1 MYKIYFDIDGWNE
14 YTDYVVGIEDINVA
28 IVRENGEFGNKVLR
42 EKVDISSLKFVDVLY
57 TKLCSIISND
67 RCREI
72 GVRIYNRCNRKD
84 TKIYDGIIRV
94 NDLKIKPYT
103 STIEIGSIYDNGY
116 SSRIDAAKNQKT
128 YLNAVKTRNSNNLS
142 ITLKSLLF
150 LDAANAYTQSRV
162 VWDVLDVLK
171 FLVAY
176 ATDNKCGVVSSYL
189 TSNNW
194 YITTV
199 GQLLQLSPFGN
210 VGDEFPEVS
219 IENVLSELYKA
230 LRLTTQ
236 YDSVANV
243 LTVEQEEYFYDSTI
257 AQELPI
263 DISDTIEVDTSKD
276 YETISIGSETYIDI
290 ATLDRIDDY
299 ADSGL
304 NSFKNE
310 EINACGACNNRDS
323 MLDLV
328 NQYIIDTDYIKTCIV
343 SPIGIESEDFSKIVL
358 IHGNATQAIT
368 TNNYYNISINNY
380 NKATTHLKYLPTC
393 FTKYYN
399 ANGDFKAYND
409 LQYIHTNTGM
419 GVGSHLVKPFA
430 AAIYGQVDIM
440 THEVYDEAPS
450 GYDNSLCIFNNNSGG
465 MLSKIFNFETL
476 IRRTVGKKKN
486 VKELTAR
493 VDIFWVDNTFLNIKG
508 QYTNYIIIPKKNDA
522 WHKLSLETPCID
534 MIAGDNVS
542 VQVVFYYS
550 GVDGLEVV
558 FEKEKTIFQSK
569 DCGGAAT
576 GIVNIGDSTLYNSYI
591 ISNKGSITNDIY
603 SDMRNNPKAM
613 IAINGIGYHILE
625 LKYNYHNG
633 NYTFRGITKDV
644 NCCYNF
650 RL

>member
-243 LTVEQEEYFYDSTI
+243 LIVEQEEYFYDSTI
-257 AQELPI
+257 EQELPI

-299 ADSGL
+299 ADR
-304 NSFKNE
+304 K
-310 EINACGACNNRDS
+310 
-323 MLDLV
+323 
-328 NQYIIDTDYIKTCIV
+328 
-343 SPIGIESEDFSKIVL
+343 
-358 IHGNATQAIT
+358 
-368 TNNYYNISINNY
+368 
-380 NKATTHLKYLPTC
+380 
-393 FTKYYN
+393 
-399 ANGDFKAYND
+399 
-409 LQYIHTNTGM
+409 
-419 GVGSHLVKPFA
+419 
-430 AAIYGQVDIM
+430 
-440 THEVYDEAPS
+440 
-450 GYDNSLCIFNNNSGG
+450 
-465 MLSKIFNFETL
+465 
-476 IRRTVGKKKN
+476 
-486 VKELTAR
+486 
-493 VDIFWVDNTFLNIKG
+493 
-508 QYTNYIIIPKKNDA
+508 
-522 WHKLSLETPCID
+522 
-534 MIAGDNVS
+534 S
-542 VQVVFYYS
+542 VV
-550 GVDGLEVV
+550 
-558 FEKEKTIFQSK
+558 
-569 DCGGAAT
+569 
-576 GIVNIGDSTLYNSYI
+576 
-591 ISNKGSITNDIY
+591 
-603 SDMRNNPKAM
+603 
-613 IAINGIGYHILE
+613 
-625 LKYNYHNG
+625 
-633 NYTFRGITKDV
+633 
-644 NCCYNF
+644 
-650 RL
+650 

>member
-1 MYKIYFDIDGWNE
+1 MYKIYLDIDGWNE
-14 YTDYVVGIEDINVA
+14 YTDYAVGIEDINVA

-42 EKVDISSLKFVDVLY
+42 EKVDVSSLKFVDILY

-72 GVRIYNRCNRKD
+72 GIRIFNHCNRND

-103 STIEIGSIYDNGY
+103 STIEISSIYDNGY
-116 SSRIDAAKNQKT
+116 SSRIDAAKNQKI
-128 YLNAVKTRNSNNLS
+128 YLNATKTRNGDNLS
-142 ITLKSLLF
+142 ITPSSLLF
-150 LDAANAYTQSRV
+150 LDASNAYTQSRV
-162 VWDVLDVLK
+162 VWDVLYVLK

-176 ATDNKCGVVSSYL
+176 ATDNKCGVVSQYL
-189 TSNNW
+189 TSNNL

-210 VGDEFPEVS
+210 VGNEFPEVS

-243 LTVEQEEYFYDSTI
+243 LIVEQEEYFYDNTI
-257 AQELPI
+257 AHELPI
-263 DISDTIEVDTSKD
+263 DIADTIEIDTSKD
-276 YETISIGSETYIDI
+276 YEAIGIGSDTYIDI
-290 ATLDRIDDY
+290 ATIDRIDDY

-323 MLDLV
+323 KLDLV
-328 NQYIIDTDYIKTCIV
+328 NQYIIDTDYVKTCII

-358 IHGNATQAIT
+358 INGNATQAIT
-368 TNNYYNISINNY
+368 TNNYYNIAINNY
-380 NKATTHLKYLPTC
+380 NKAITHLQYLPTC
-393 FTKYYN
+393 FTKYYK

-419 GVGSHLVKPFA
+419 GVGYHQVNPFA

-450 GYDNSLCIFNNNSGG
+450 GYDNSLCIFNNNSGSV
-465 MLSKIFNFETL
+465 LSKIFNFETL
-476 IRRTVGKKKN
+476 IKRNIGKKKN
-486 VKELTAR
+486 KEVLTVR
-493 VDIFWVDNTFLNIKG
+493 VDIFWVDNTFTLIKG
-508 QYTNYIIIPKKNDA
+508 QYRRHIIIPKKNDA
-522 WHKLSLETPCID
+522 WHKLSIETPCID
-534 MIAGDNVS
+534 MLAGDNIYIRVL
-542 VQVVFYYS
+542 FYYM
-550 GVDGLEVV
+550 GINDLEVI

-569 DCGGAAT
+569 DCGGDAT
-576 GIVNIGDSTLYNSYI
+576 GIVSIGDSTLYTSFI
-591 ISNKGSITNDIY
+591 INNKGSITNDIY
-603 SDMRNNPKAM
+603 SDMRDNPKAM
-613 IAINGIGYHILE
+613 IDINGIGYHILE
-625 LKYNYHNG
+625 FKYNYHSG
-633 NYTFRGITKDV
+633 NYTFRGISKDV
-644 NCCYNF
+644 NCCYNY